1 MKSLLTITDL
11 AEFQSV
17 FSPSKIQTASRTII
31 TIGDGFMKP
40 LTSAISALLIFYK
53 ASSASL
59 IAGNALFNSLYASSA
74 INLISNAY

>member
-1 MKSLLTITDL
+1 MKSLPTITDF

-17 FSPSKIQTASRTII
+17 FSPNNIQTASSTII
-31 TIGDGFMKP
+31 TIGDGLMKP
-40 LTSAISALLIFYK
+40 FTSAISALLIFYK

-59 IAGNALFNSLYASSA
+59 IAGKALFNSFYASSA